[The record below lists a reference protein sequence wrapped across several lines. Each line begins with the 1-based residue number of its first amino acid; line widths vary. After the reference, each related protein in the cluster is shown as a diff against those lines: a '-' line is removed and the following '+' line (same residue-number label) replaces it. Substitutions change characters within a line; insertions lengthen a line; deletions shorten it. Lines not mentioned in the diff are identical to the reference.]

1 MIIRTDARQPEPR
14 GVAGPEG
21 NATDLRFLEGAVA
34 SLEPI
39 VVACAAAAARS
50 SRPEVRAL
58 ALASLSVLTDRLSA
72 VSALLD
78 DWGRA
83 PVLPPRS
90 SAADVAGWPHAG
102 ALDGDFLERLTAWT
116 HASTADARAE
126 MIAGASRSA
135 RLLAE
140 QAIHADDRQLA
151 VLRGSAAVGTSNH
164 PLRRRPAR

>member
-1 MIIRTDARQPEPR
+1 MIIRTDVRQPEPL

-39 VVACAAAAARS
+39 VDACAAAATRS
-50 SRPEVRAL
+50 SRPEVRAV

-78 DWGRA
+78 DWGRV
-83 PVLPPRS
+83 PVLTPRP
-90 SAADVAGWPHAG
+90 SAADAPEWPHAE
-102 ALDGDFLERLTAWT
+102 ALDADFLERLAAYTN
-116 HASTADARAE
+116 ASTADARAE
-126 MIAGASRSA
+126 MVTGASRSA

-140 QAIHADDRQLA
+140 LAIHADDRQLA
-151 VLRGSAAVGTSNH
+151 VLRASAAA
-164 PLRRRPAR
+164 ARL

>member
-1 MIIRTDARQPEPR
+1 MIITTDARQPDPR
-14 GVAGPEG
+14 PVAGPEG

-50 SRPEVRAL
+50 SQPEVRAV
-58 ALASLSVLTDRLSA
+58 ALASLSALTDRLSA

-83 PVLPPRS
+83 PVPPPRP
-90 SAADVAGWPHAG
+90 SAADAPEWPHAEP
-102 ALDGDFLERLTAWT
+102 LDGDFLERLAAYT

-126 MIAGASRSA
+126 MVTGASRSA

-140 QAIHADDRQLA
+140 RAIHADDRQLA
-151 VLRGSAAVGTSNH
+151 ALRASAAA
-164 PLRRRPAR
+164 ARL